1 VTPADEPALIKLFL
15 TDIDGCLSEPYEA
28 FDANGFAQLRAWAD
42 EAEADPL
49 LPRVGICS
57 GRAYAYVEAVAQMLD
72 LRGPALFE
80 SGGGRFDLPTARI
93 RWSAALTSEVE
104 RQLDAVRAF
113 FLDEIIPRGSFS
125 FDYGKRA
132 QAGVVTLDPDKLAA
146 AVRDTQKHVR
156 ESYPDLMVADT
167 HVSVDVLPRGL
178 SKRVGIEEAAR
189 EEGLDLSEI
198 AFIGDTHGDM
208 CALEVVGASFAPAN
222 AQPAVRACVHTVTR
236 GSVLDGVLEAYQ
248 ACVAHNR
255 RAVAAVDR

>member
-1 VTPADEPALIKLFL
+1 MTDPGAPHVIKLFL
-15 TDIDGCLSEPYEA
+15 TDIDGCLSEPYAA
-28 FDANGFAQLRAWAD
+28 FDSAGFGQLRAWGAA
-42 EAEADPL
+42 AETDPAI
-49 LPRVGICS
+49 PRIGICS

-80 SGGGRFDLPTARI
+80 SGGGRFDLQTARI
-93 RWSAALTSEVE
+93 RWSAALTPEVE

-113 FLDEIIPRGSFS
+113 FHDEIVPRGGFS

-132 QAGVVTLDPDKLAA
+132 QAGVVTLDPNQLAA
-146 AVRDTQKHVR
+146 AVRDTRRHVQ

-178 SKRVGIEEAAR
+178 SKRVAVEEVAR
-189 EEGLDLSEI
+189 EEGLDLAEI

-222 AQPAVRACVHTVTR
+222 AQPAVRECVASVTV
-236 GSVLDGVLEAYQ
+236 GAVLDGVLEAYR
-248 ACVAHNR
+248 ACIAHN
-255 RAVAAVDR
+255 VARLAA